1 MENTQGRKSRI
12 RVVELSGVTVKDS
25 LSSKYPWSPYFCGKE
40 DCFAC
45 LTVIEPGKISCRKPG
60 IGYKI
65 TCVLCERNGVKA
77 EYQGETSQT
86 LYQRGKK
93 HLDELRTGL
102 SSNCMVIHNDVHHA
116 RSREMHFRM
125 EGIKSFKKP
134 LDRQVNESLRIQGSA
149 ATVDIIMNS
158 GSEWR
163 ADALPRASFGAPG
176 LAARRDVR
184 GLGSA

>member
-1 MENTQGRKSRI
+1 
-12 RVVELSGVTVKDS
+12 
-25 LSSKYPWSPYFCGKE
+25 
-40 DCFAC
+40 
-45 LTVIEPGKISCRKPG
+45 
-60 IGYKI
+60 
-65 TCVLCERNGVKA
+65 
-77 EYQGETSQT
+77 
-86 LYQRGKK
+86 
-93 HLDELRTGL
+93 
-102 SSNCMVIHNDVHHA
+102 
-116 RSREMHFRM
+116 MHFRM

-149 ATVDIIMNS
+149 DTVDIIMNS